1 MRSPDTRRLDHFA
14 VCSGVG
20 SLAIEASYQ
29 NNSPNSLPGSARSD
43 IRRQMSSRANLPPD
57 ISLVLNGTTRGQ
69 QQKNLKP
76 GTSRVEA
83 ANTCET
89 LLFSVQP
96 SGCKI

>member
-69 QQKNLKP
+69 QQKNLKFE
-76 GTSRVEA
+76 TTRVEA
-83 ANTCET
+83 ANTYDAHV
-89 LLFSVQP
+89 FSIQP
-96 SGCKI
+96 PAREI